1 MSIIRKFG
9 DSPHV
14 LAVSFLSLST
24 ALACN
29 VVDTTS
35 DVAKAGVSKTVRV
48 ASYDE
53 LGLGGTKPTPE
64 ECDALFADSNGTDF
78 ESPREDPEGE
88 SGSGLMAP
96 GGGAPKKKSK
106 TIGQRVWEYC
116 FGTKEDPENPSA
128 GGPTP
133 ENPGTNGPT
142 TKERVVD
149 DYWGDPKNH
158 PPDGP
163 ATNNPPTG
171 GPGTKDP
178 PDGTGPNNP
187 PTGGPGTKDPPT
199 ERPETNPPMGPERPR
214 CSATSGKE
222 CGGGFVGSM
231 CRKDFSWGD
240 VDTTEYNPIVG
251 KCVARLA
258 GDTYICRC
266 VPNLRNNY

>member
-1 MSIIRKFG
+1 MSISKKFG

-53 LGLGGTKPTPE
+53 LGLGGTNPTPE

-96 GGGAPKKKSK
+96 GGGAAKKKSK
-106 TIGQRVWEYC
+106 TIVQRIWERC

-128 GGPTP
+128 GGP
-133 ENPGTNGPT
+133 GTNGPGGPT
-142 TKERVVD
+142 DPPNGGPKKPGEP
-149 DYWGDPKNH
+149 GDNNDG
-158 PPDGP
+158 PDGKVWC
-163 ATNNPPTG
+163 ASNENSDLSCRGKSVGSICLQTIDNKTPTDVDVNFEDAHTFRFGVCKTYAPHEKKGCVCAPVKTPLAPG
-171 GPGTKDP
+171 GPGKP
-178 PDGTGPNNP
+178 
-187 PTGGPGTKDPPT
+187 
-199 ERPETNPPMGPERPR
+199 
-214 CSATSGKE
+214 A
-222 CGGGFVGSM
+222 
-231 CRKDFSWGD
+231 
-240 VDTTEYNPIVG
+240 
-251 KCVARLA
+251 L
-258 GDTYICRC
+258 
-266 VPNLRNNY
+266 